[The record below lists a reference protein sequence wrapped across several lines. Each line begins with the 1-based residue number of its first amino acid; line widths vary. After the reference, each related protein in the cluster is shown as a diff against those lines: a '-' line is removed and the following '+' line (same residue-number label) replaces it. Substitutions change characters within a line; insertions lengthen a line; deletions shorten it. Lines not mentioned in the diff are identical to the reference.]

1 MLLWLAPILSVAWAG
16 FWLWFGIASAI
27 HDRLPWHQVASYALR
42 PGLMFFAVVF
52 IAWLWPKLG
61 GLLLV
66 LTGFVLAAWYAVYF
80 GDKDIPAK
88 LFVLCTIAARPLA
101 CGLML
106 LWPRAPLQAG

>member
-1 MLLWLAPILSVAWAG
+1 MLLWLARILSVAWAG

-27 HDRLPWHQVASYALR
+27 HDRLPWDQVALYALR
-42 PGLMFFAVVF
+42 PGLMFVAVVF

-80 GDKDIPAK
+80 GDKDTPTK
-88 LFVLCTIAARPLA
+88 LFVLSTIAAPPLA

-106 LWPRAPLQAG
+106 LWRRARLQAG